1 MWPGDMEAILSRV
14 GNLNTDFGFPAGARP
29 YVYMEV
35 IDLGMGL
42 VTTTVHSDSLI
53 NY

>member
-35 IDLGMGL
+35 IDLGIWALMSPPFIP
-42 VTTTVHSDSLI
+42 TH
-53 NY
+53 